1 MIKIVSRNNRDKPWQ
16 IFAVQHHYFSDLMYY
31 CFVFSA
37 PSDAAPIIAGV
48 CVGVGIVLIVAM
60 LAVLQLRGVI
70 DM

>member
-1 MIKIVSRNNRDKPWQ
+1 MTS
-16 IFAVQHHYFSDLMYY
+16 
-31 CFVFSA
+31 CFIALFFSA